1 MAQEEFV
8 QAQIWER
15 KKLGLEMR
23 QRYELYFVTLIF
35 TLAGLAI
42 QTAKPYSTTCL
53 VWFEIGAWVSLILSG
68 LIGLWRLARLWFRE
82 FRVGE
87 LFEAEYEPSNRHRDI
102 RQQLNTLDARFDITE
117 VFRWLLFVLGIV
129 A

>member
-1 MAQEEFV
+1 MEQEERV

-42 QTAKPYSTTCL
+42 QTAKPYSTACL
-53 VWFEIGAWVSLILSG
+53 IWLEVGAWIVLIFSG
-68 LIGLWRLARLWFRE
+68 LVSLWRLARLWFRE

-87 LFEAEYEPSNRHRDI
+87 LFEAEYEPSDRHRTI
-102 RQQLNTLDARFDITE
+102 RRELNALDVRLDFTE
-117 VFRWLLFVLGIV
+117 LC
-129 A
+129 